1 MTQDDVY
8 RTVGYQLKRVQAAL
22 RAAMDAALRAHGLTT
37 PQYACLEML
46 GQRPELSNAELARG
60 AFVTRQ
66 SMNVVLRNLE
76 EAGLV
81 SRPAT
86 APSGRAL
93 PTRLTEAGERVLEAA
108 RADVLAVER
117 RMTAGLDRAQAEVLL
132 RQLDAMAEALAGSD
146 G

>member
-1 MTQDDVY
+1 MTQDDAT

-22 RAAMDAALRAHGLTT
+22 RAVMDAALRAHGLTT
-37 PQYACLEML
+37 PQYVCLELL
-46 GQRPELSNAELARG
+46 GRQPQLSNAELARG

-81 SRPAT
+81 TRPAT

-108 RADVLAVER
+108 RADVLAIER
-117 RMTAGLDRAQAEVLL
+117 RMTSGLGRAETEVLL
-132 RQLDAMAEALAGSD
+132 RQLDGMAEALSGPE
-146 G
+146 